1 MATSRVTEKGQ
12 VVIPAEIRRKYN
24 IKKGTRVVVTET
36 EGRAILVKP
45 IPDDPIEA
53 SKGALKG
60 KISLA
65 NALIEDRREEAARG

>member
-1 MATSRVTEKGQ
+1 MSTSRVTEKGQ
-12 VVIPAEIRRKYN
+12 VIIPVEIRRKYN

-36 EGRAILVKP
+36 EGRAILIKP

-60 KISLA
+60 NISLTD
-65 NALIEDRREEAARG
+65 ALLEDRREEAERG

>member
-1 MATSRVTEKGQ
+1 MTTSRVTEKGQ
-12 VVIPAEIRRKYN
+12 IIIPADIRRKYN

-60 KISLA
+60 KTSLVH
-65 NALIEDRREEAARG
+65 ALIEERREEAKRG